1 MSTIT
6 EERQEAIR
14 QFVMGH
20 RLGSELGSKEE
31 TCSIGAINLALGGA
45 LSDKIPKCMSL
56 VIGRWIIGV
65 QDDMPDAMRN
75 DFAWKALL
83 PLAAG
88 TGREPALEQR
98 RLAIILDWMW
108 TKILPSV
115 QPIAD
120 KYGFAV
126 EWKAM
131 LLERTEAAADA
142 AETAA
147 RRVAEA
153 AETAEEAAA
162 ADAAGS
168 AARAAAAAETAEE
181 AVWRVR
187 WRVGLAAADAA
198 GAPLAAWRAGLAAA
212 WAARV
217 GVTPAAWAAAER
229 AGLDASWAA
238 WAAFAPEELLRQLI
252 ELSAET
258 RAAL

>member
-45 LSDKIPKCMSL
+45 LSDKIPKCMSP

-65 QDDMPDAMRN
+65 QDAMPDAMRN

-88 TGREPALEQR
+88 TGREPALEER

-108 TKILPSV
+108 TKVLPAV

-120 KYGFAV
+120 EYGFEV

-131 LLERTEAAADA
+131 LLERTEAAAA
-142 AETAA
+142 AA
-147 RRVAEA
+147 RAAAAEA

-162 ADAAGS
+162 ADAAEAAEPAAWAA
-168 AARAAAAAETAEE
+168 AARAAAAA
-181 AVWRVR
+181 
-187 WRVGLAAADAA
+187 AAAARAA
-198 GAPLAAWRAGLAAA
+198 AAAAAARAAAARAARAGRAEAARAGRAEAARAAA
-212 WAARV
+212 S
-217 GVTPAAWAAAER
+217 AAER

-238 WAAFAPEELLRQLI
+238 FAPAELLRQLI

-258 RAAL
+258 RGAL